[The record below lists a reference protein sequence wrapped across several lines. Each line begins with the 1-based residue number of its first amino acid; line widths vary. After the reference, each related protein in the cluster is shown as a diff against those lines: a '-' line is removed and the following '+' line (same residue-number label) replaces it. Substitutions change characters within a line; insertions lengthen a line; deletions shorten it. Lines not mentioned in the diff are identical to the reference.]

1 MLRCV
6 KAQVRN
12 KSKHQNFQIVDIL
25 SSTAKQAVTDT
36 LKEKQLTKLIGLKN
50 RKDTEEDGEES

>member
-36 LKEKQLTKLIGLKN
+36 LKEKQLTKLIGPKN
-50 RKDTEEDGEES
+50 TTETEDGEES